1 MPTFIQALAPYL
13 PLSADVAALL
23 VLLVALPLFIAFTV
37 RALRGRG
44 PAVRPIA
51 AYERLERL
59 VNQAAESG
67 RPVHVALGTGALG
80 EPGTAETLAGL
91 TAFDYVARR
100 AAVWGQPVVAST
112 GDGATLPAAQGLLRE
127 GLEEAGYPE
136 QYGASAL
143 HYYGPAPLAYSAGAA
158 ELGRRRDAVGTLLLG
173 RFGVEGLWLAEAGAG
188 AEETRLGGAAQPDAA
203 ALLATSLDDAVH
215 GEEVFA
221 AGAYLHRPSHL
232 GSLATEDALR
242 ILVIAAILGGV
253 LLASLGWLG

>member
-1 MPTFIQALAPYL
+1 VPTFIQALAPYL
-13 PLSADVAALL
+13 PLSADVTALL
-23 VLLVALPLFIAFTV
+23 VLLVAVPLFIAYTV
-37 RALRGRG
+37 RAMRGRG

-51 AYERLERL
+51 TYERLERL

-67 RPVHVALGTGALG
+67 RPLHVALGTGTLG
-80 EPGTAETLAGL
+80 EPDTAETLAGL
-91 TAFDYVARR
+91 TALDFVARR

-112 GDGATLPAAQGLLRE
+112 GDGATLPAAQGLWRE

-143 HYYGPAPLAYSAGAA
+143 HFYGPAPLAYSAGASA
-158 ELGRRRDAVGTLLLG
+158 LGARREAAGTLLLG
-173 RFGVEGLWLAEAGAG
+173 RFGVEGLWLSEAEAGAEQ
-188 AEETRLGGAAQPDAA
+188 ARLGGTAQPDAA
-203 ALLATSLDDAVH
+203 ALLTTSLDDAVH

-242 ILVIAAILGGV
+242 VLVVVAILGGV
-253 LLASLGWLG
+253 VLASLGWLG